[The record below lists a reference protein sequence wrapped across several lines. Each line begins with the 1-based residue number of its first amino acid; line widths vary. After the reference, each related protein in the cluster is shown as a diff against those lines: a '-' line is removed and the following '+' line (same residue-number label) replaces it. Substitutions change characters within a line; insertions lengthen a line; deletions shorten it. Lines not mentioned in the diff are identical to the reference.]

1 MVFLNRVFSVRPAA
15 QTGFKRTSERLQQT
29 SNARIPYSGQQGHTF
44 LRNDHSHRRLR
55 PLVSTPK
62 KLAPGFAE
70 SRRTVVA
77 VAAQTSATESQG
89 TNPYAGIKAF
99 VAGATGG
106 TGRKI
111 VEELVAK
118 GIPVRALVRD
128 KSKASDLLV
137 DGVEV
142 VEGDVYQYMTLP
154 KALGDCNVVFCA
166 TGSREPLDPL
176 GPFTVDY
183 NGTVNLVN
191 VAARAGKVKHF
202 VFVTSIGT
210 DDILFPLNLFWG
222 VLFWKKRAE
231 EALQRSGLTYTIV
244 RPGGLKNEPEDGSG
258 KGNVIMKGP
267 NSFGLPP
274 REQPGSILR
283 EQVAEVCVAALIEEE
298 AANKIVEVIS
308 KESADEQSMSD
319 LFAGV

>member
-1 MVFLNRVFSVRPAA
+1 MP
-15 QTGFKRTSERLQQT
+15 SE
-29 SNARIPYSGQQGHTF
+29 G
-44 LRNDHSHRRLR
+44 
-55 PLVSTPK
+55 LV
-62 KLAPGFAE
+62 
-70 SRRTVVA
+70 VV
-77 VAAQTSATESQG
+77 E
-89 TNPYAGIKAF
+89 
-99 VAGATGG
+99 GG
-106 TGRKI
+106 VVTQASDLLVDGVVV
-111 VEELVAK
+111 VEGDV
-118 GIPVRALVRD
+118 VTQ
-128 KSKASDLLV
+128 ASDLLV